1 MSGRYA
7 IYFAPAADSPWRR
20 FGARWLGRDEIT
32 GEPLPLPQPLPYG
45 WTAEALRALTIEPRR
60 YGWHA
65 TLKAPFRLREGAGP
79 DELLAAMRTL
89 ARRLRP
95 IPLQML
101 VPVYMDGFVA
111 LVPAGRTPSVDA
123 VAALCVTELEP
134 LRAPL
139 TQEELARRNPQ
150 RQDERGRE
158 LLQRYGYPHVLER
171 FRFHMTLTGPISA
184 ADAGRLIAPLAREL
198 AHLNHTEPPMLDRL
212 CLFHEPEQ
220 GAAFLRVQDE
230 TFAL

>member
-7 IYFAPAADSPWRR
+7 VYFAPAAGSPWRR
-20 FGARWLGRDEIT
+20 FGAQWLGRDEIT
-32 GEPLPLPQPLPYG
+32 GEPLPQPLPYG
-45 WTAEALRALTIEPRR
+45 WTAEALRALTTEPRR

-65 TLKAPFRLREGAGP
+65 TLKAPFRLRQGAGP

-111 LVPAGRTPSVDA
+111 LVPAGRSPSVDA

-150 RQDERGRE
+150 RQDKRGRE
-158 LLQRYGYPHVLER
+158 LLQHYGYPHVLER
-171 FRFHMTLTGPISA
+171 FRFHMTLTGPTSA
-184 ADAGRLIAPLAREL
+184 TEAGRLVAQLASDIAQ
-198 AHLNHTEPPMLDRL
+198 LNRIEPPMLDRF
-212 CLFHEPEQ
+212 CLFHEPAP
-220 GAAFLRVQDE
+220 GADFQRVQDVE
-230 TFAL
+230 FTL